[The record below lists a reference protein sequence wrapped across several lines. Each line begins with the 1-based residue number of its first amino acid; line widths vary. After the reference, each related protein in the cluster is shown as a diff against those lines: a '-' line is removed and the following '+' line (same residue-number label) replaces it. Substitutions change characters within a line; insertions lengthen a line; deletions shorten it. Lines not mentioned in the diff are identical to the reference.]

1 MTKLFFL
8 RPCPIWTVQIPAQSV
23 QDLPDW
29 IAKKLINGGV
39 AIEESTHQERI
50 AERAKMKAEKKA
62 IAVEEA
68 KKLEESKKA
77 EGIPKAPDEPKA
89 EKKAKKGGKE

>member
-8 RPCPIWTVQIPAQSV
+8 RPCPIWTTVIPAQSV
-23 QDLPDW
+23 QDLPEW

-50 AERAKMKAEKKA
+50 AERAKRKAEEKA
-62 IAVEEA
+62 KADEEA

-77 EGIPKAPDEPKA
+77 GGIPKTPDEPKA
-89 EKKAKKGGKE
+89 EKKVKKGGKE